1 MRAILSHRK
10 VFITALTTVFST
22 AALAQIDVWH
32 IGKGGLDW
40 ASQAETQVGALDS
53 DGALQPLE
61 LQANENLIQLLR
73 TSGQRFLNGRPT
85 DFVLG
90 GQPRAWSNDGFF
102 NQLVGNLD
110 LLDGDPGTSSEGVFK
125 TAQSQA
131 GATFFWDLGAPFP
144 VNRIRFFP
152 DPNDIDA
159 FIKAFEVRVND
170 GESYNNINRPEY
182 ELLRRVEV
190 NRNSTVDIEFAP
202 LQVRFL
208 QLLVLSKTAFNLSE
222 VEVYGQGFVPIA
234 SYESTL
240 HSFGSAVNYGRL
252 RLHATRLGDDADAAP
267 VAIVQ
272 MRTGADETPLSY
284 FRRDRDTGSQIEVS
298 SAEYNDDL
306 PRRVLFRQDAE
317 TGALLGELD
326 RAAYLELPVEEQ
338 GPVHDFVKGDISADA
353 DNWSA
358 WSPEL
363 HIDATGSI
371 DVPIDLPSPREFM
384 QFRVLFDGDANN
396 AIRIDT
402 FQVEHSPSLVSAA
415 IGEVALVDDP
425 IPANGLLEVAGG
437 VDTTFVYD
445 IRTEF
450 ADADLA
456 GYHGIRIEAFPPPIF
471 AGLEGGDPPLPVEDF
486 TVAETANGFDVL
498 FPPVSADNN
507 RPLRV
512 VFRLRLLEYNTP
524 INAWLLANTNVPPH
538 PVAPGNAS
546 DLVGTATINAFATQS
561 KPEIQIKV
569 STPFITPNGDGV
581 NDAATIELTMS
592 QFADAT
598 DVEIALYDLGGRLV
612 RRLVVA
618 PRASG
623 AFSDTWNGRNDAG
636 STVPP
641 GLYLCRIGVIADA
654 ETFATTQVIGVAH

>member
-10 VFITALTTVFST
+10 VLITVLTTVLST
-22 AALAQIDVWH
+22 TALAQIDVWH

-40 ASQAETQVGALDS
+40 ASQAETQVGALDN
-53 DGALQPLE
+53 DGSLQPLE

-110 LLDGDPGTSSEGVFK
+110 LLDGNPGTSSEGVFK

-159 FIKAFEVRVND
+159 FIKAFEMRVND

-222 VEVYGQGFVPIA
+222 FEVYGQGFVPIA

-267 VAIVQ
+267 IAILQ

-298 SAEYNDDL
+298 SAEYNDAL

-326 RAAYLELPVEEQ
+326 RATYLELPVEEQ
-338 GPVHDFVKGDISADA
+338 GPVRDFVKGDIRADA

-363 HIDATGSI
+363 RIDATGSI

-384 QFRVLFDGDANN
+384 QFRVLFDGDADN

-402 FQVEHSPSLVSAA
+402 FQVEHSPSLVSTA

-450 ADADLA
+450 SDADLA

-524 INAWLLANTNVPPH
+524 INAWLLANTDVPPH

-623 AFSDTWNGRNDAG
+623 AFSDTWNGRNHAG

-641 GLYLCRIGVIADA
+641 GLYLCRVSVNADA